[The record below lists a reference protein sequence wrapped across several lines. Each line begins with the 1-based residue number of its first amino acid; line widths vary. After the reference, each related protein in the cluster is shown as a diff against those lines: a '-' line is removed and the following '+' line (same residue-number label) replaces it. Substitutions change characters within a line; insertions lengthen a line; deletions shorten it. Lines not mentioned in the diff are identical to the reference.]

1 MKYRCTGNASPSP
14 GKEAGDPGYDIAG
27 ARNQIA
33 SLLSHFGLNPIVA
46 IAIASLAL
54 ALIFGLET
62 SRLGFHHWALETSN
76 PAQAV
81 DISLERLMRP
91 RVAMRLQREH
101 RLNAS
106 PSVNE
111 KTIEAEL
118 RRVRE
123 HPLYLSIKA
132 RMTDHLQS
140 QGYERVTIKRT
151 QDARYFMLSMN
162 AETTLDRFIRS
173 YRGSF
178 SAPNEGIATFLNE
191 QEQLFGKSI
200 VARRGGD
207 RYDTSFGFLI
217 QLLAEYPEDFEPIA
231 GAISLVPRSPEE
243 IEREL
248 RGGPLN

>member
-1 MKYRCTGNASPSP
+1 MKYRRIGNASPSP
-14 GKEAGDPGYDIAG
+14 GKEAGDPGHDIAG
-27 ARNQIA
+27 ARNRVQ
-33 SLLSHFGLNPIVA
+33 SLLSHVGTNPMVA
-46 IAIASLAL
+46 IAIASVAL
-54 ALIFGLET
+54 ALSFGFET
-62 SRLGFHHWALETSN
+62 GRLGFHRWAIETSN

-81 DISLERLMRP
+81 DISLQRLMRS
-91 RVAMRLQREH
+91 RVTMRLRREH

-106 PSVNE
+106 PNVNDE
-111 KTIEAEL
+111 TIEAEL

-123 HPLYLSIKA
+123 HPLYLTIKS

-140 QGYERVTIKRT
+140 QGYERVSIKRT
-151 QDARYFMLSMN
+151 QDARYPMLSLN

-178 SAPNEGIATFLNE
+178 SAPNGRIATFLNE

-200 VARRGGD
+200 VARRGDD

-231 GAISLVPRSPEE
+231 GAISLVSRSPEE
-243 IEREL
+243 IEREV
-248 RGGPLN
+248 RGGPRD

>member
-1 MKYRCTGNASPSP
+1 MKYRRTGNASRSP
-14 GKEAGDPGYDIAG
+14 GKEAGDPGHDIAG
-27 ARNQIA
+27 ARNRIA
-33 SLLSHFGLNPIVA
+33 SLLSHFGLNPMAA
-46 IAIASLAL
+46 IAIASVAL

-62 SRLGFHHWALETSN
+62 GRLGFHRWAIETSN

-81 DISLERLMRP
+81 DISLQRLMRS
-91 RVAMRLQREH
+91 RVTMRLRREH

-106 PSVNE
+106 PNVNDE
-111 KTIEAEL
+111 TIEAEL

-162 AETTLDRFIRS
+162 AETTLDKFIRS

-178 SAPNEGIATFLNE
+178 SAPNERIATFLNE
-191 QEQLFGKSI
+191 QEQLFGKSN
-200 VARRGGD
+200 VARRCAD

-243 IEREL
+243 IERKL

>member
-1 MKYRCTGNASPSP
+1 MKYRRAGNASRSP
-14 GKEAGDPGYDIAG
+14 GKEAGEPGHDIAG
-27 ARNQIA
+27 ARNRIA
-33 SLLSHFGLNPIVA
+33 SLLSHVGMNPMVA
-46 IAIASLAL
+46 IAIASVAL
-54 ALIFGLET
+54 ALVFGLET
-62 SRLGFHHWALETSN
+62 SRLGFHHWAHETSN

-81 DISLERLMRP
+81 DILLERLMRP

-106 PSVNE
+106 PNVNE

-151 QDARYFMLSMN
+151 QDARYIMLSMN
-162 AETTLDRFIRS
+162 AETTLDKVIRS

-178 SAPNEGIATFLNE
+178 SAPNEKIATFLNE

-200 VARRGGD
+200 VAQRGGD
-207 RYDTSFGFLI
+207 RYETAFGFLI

-243 IEREL
+243 IEREV
-248 RGGPLN
+248 RGGPRD

>member
-14 GKEAGDPGYDIAG
+14 GKEAGDTGYDIAG

-62 SRLGFHHWALETSN
+62 SRLGFRHWALETSN

-81 DISLERLMRP
+81 DISLERLTRP
-91 RVAMRLQREH
+91 LVAMRLQREH

-106 PSVNE
+106 PNVNE

-118 RRVRE
+118 RRVHE

-151 QDARYFMLSMN
+151 EDARYFMLSMN

-178 SAPNEGIATFLNE
+178 SAPNEKIATFLNE

-200 VARRGGD
+200 VAWRGGG

-217 QLLAEYPEDFEPIA
+217 QLLAEYPEDLEPIA
-231 GAISLVPRSPEE
+231 GAIRILHRSTEE
-243 IEREL
+243 IERER
-248 RGGPLN
+248 RGRRLD